1 MHTLIAALTL
11 TAGTVLQPVSTP
23 PASRGS
29 ALTPPA
35 PELTD
40 DEPLNFQDA
49 SLIPDWATKPADRN
63 AAIAYLTARASLPK
77 PAEDALMAVE
87 WDKAPKKAGDP
98 SHDTL
103 DAAVKA
109 LREGGQPSLDLCLAA
124 ADMTK
129 CDFELAYEGGVSMLM
144 PHLSMTRMLARTL
157 RLDARAHLLANR
169 PDLAAMS
176 LRAMFRMSSH
186 VASDRILISTLVSV
200 AITSLAAEEAAVLLD
215 SGTLTPFDAA
225 LLRDAIAAVNTGG
238 FRAKD
243 ALTMERDLFLH
254 WFKLAMNKGD
264 DAALAAATMLAPPE
278 DKDLARRV
286 RALQGE
292 ALDRELARAREAYD
306 EVLAAWGTPDTQAKL
321 AVIGERLHK
330 GDFGVIARISM
341 PAFAKAWTSVEKV
354 TKTLKDLDQRLSEIK

>member
-1 MHTLIAALTL
+1 MHTLIAVLTL
-11 TAGTVLQPVSTP
+11 AAGTILQPPSSP
-23 PASRGS
+23 QAAADPS
-29 ALTPPA
+29 AQ
-35 PELTD
+35 EI
-40 DEPLNFQDA
+40 LNFKDA

-87 WDKAPKKAGDP
+87 WDKAPKKPGEP
-98 SHDTL
+98 PHDTL

-109 LREGGQPSLDLCLAA
+109 LREGGQPAVNLCLAA
-124 ADMTK
+124 AEMSR

-144 PHLSMTRMLARTL
+144 PHLSMTRMLARAL

-176 LRAMFRMSSH
+176 LRAMFRMSAH
-186 VASDRILISTLVSV
+186 VSNDRILISTLVSV

-215 SGTLTPFDAA
+215 SGMLTPFDAA
-225 LLRDAIAAVNTGG
+225 LLRDAIAAANAGG

-264 DAALAAATMLAPPE
+264 DAALAAAAMLAPSE

-286 RALQGE
+286 RTLKGE

-306 EVLAAWGTPDTQAKL
+306 EVLSAWGTVDTQAKL
-321 AVIGERLHK
+321 AVIDERLKK
-330 GDFGVIARISM
+330 GDFGFIARISM
-341 PAFAKAWTSVEKV
+341 PSFNKAWTSIEKL
-354 TKTLKDLDQRLSEIK
+354 TKTLADLDGRLAQIK

>member
-1 MHTLIAALTL
+1 
-11 TAGTVLQPVSTP
+11 
-23 PASRGS
+23 
-29 ALTPPA
+29 
-35 PELTD
+35 
-40 DEPLNFQDA
+40 
-49 SLIPDWATKPADRN
+49 
-63 AAIAYLTARASLPK
+63 
-77 PAEDALMAVE
+77 
-87 WDKAPKKAGDP
+87 
-98 SHDTL
+98 
-103 DAAVKA
+103 
-109 LREGGQPSLDLCLAA
+109 
-124 ADMTK
+124 
-129 CDFELAYEGGVSMLM
+129 
-144 PHLSMTRMLARTL
+144 
-157 RLDARAHLLANR
+157 
-169 PDLAAMS
+169 
-176 LRAMFRMSSH
+176 
-186 VASDRILISTLVSV
+186 VSV